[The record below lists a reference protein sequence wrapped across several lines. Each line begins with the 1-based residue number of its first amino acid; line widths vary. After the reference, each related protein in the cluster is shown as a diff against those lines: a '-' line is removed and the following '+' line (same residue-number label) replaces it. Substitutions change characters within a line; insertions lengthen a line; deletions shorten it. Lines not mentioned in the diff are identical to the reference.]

1 MSFVSILKNNPF
13 VQVYLSLVLVL
24 TSFVQV
30 FSSAAEHVADFFRMM
45 MHTLNAA
52 VQALAYPVANGQGSA
67 RDITA
72 FVVIA
77 ATLLIGAYLLGM
89 FIDVMPT
96 LEETNPFKTVMD
108 TVATTISS
116 GYGILVIVLVVIAFV
131 IILGYLNRIGRD

>member
-1 MSFVSILKNNPF
+1 MKLKR
-13 VQVYLSLVLVL
+13 L
-24 TSFVQV
+24 
-30 FSSAAEHVADFFRMM
+30 
-45 MHTLNAA
+45 
-52 VQALAYPVANGQGSA
+52 LAPISNGQGSA

-96 LEETNPFKTVMD
+96 LNSTNPFAEIMNTI
-108 TVATTISS
+108 AGTISS
-116 GYGILVIVLVVIAFV
+116 GYGILVIVLIVIAFV